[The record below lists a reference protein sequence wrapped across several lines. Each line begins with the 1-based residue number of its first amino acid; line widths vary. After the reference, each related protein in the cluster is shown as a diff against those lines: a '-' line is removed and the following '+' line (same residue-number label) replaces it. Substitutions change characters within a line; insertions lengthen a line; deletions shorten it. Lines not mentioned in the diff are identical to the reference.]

1 MNYNGK
7 GILFT
12 VSMNAGSEFSSS
24 LIHLNKE
31 KSPHYTMMLN
41 IARLFYKFHLDLA
54 VSILLESSDAHM

>member
-12 VSMNAGSEFSSS
+12 VSMNAGSEFGSS

-31 KSPHYTMMLN
+31 KSPPYTMMLN
-41 IARLFYKFHLDLA
+41 IVSLFYKFPLDLA